1 MDQETLK
8 AGGSG
13 KGRRDMTENSK
24 DGNILFFAIL
34 GLATIL
40 FLYLL
45 QPFFF
50 PIFWAAVIAGV
61 FGPLYR
67 RIDGKLN
74 RPNLSTAILFLIIAL
89 IILLP
94 AGVVGTLVFNESVQI
109 YETLSPD
116 AKQMDRSVQR
126 LINTIAD
133 NSIARLFHI
142 NKAMLIAKT
151 TEVAQGITNYIF
163 VHLKELTQ
171 NTLGLLVQFAIM
183 FYTLFFFVRDG
194 ERFLAMGMKLIP
206 LGMGRE
212 KFLYRRFITTARSTL
227 KVTLIIGGIQGAL
240 GGIVF
245 FVTDVEGA
253 LIWGLLMILMA
264 IVPVVGCTIIWAPA
278 GLLMLL
284 YGHIWEGVLILAVGT
299 LVISTVDNL
308 LRPILLGQ
316 DVEMHPLL
324 IFLSTLGGIILFGFS
339 GFVIGPVVTSLL
351 IALWE
356 MYEEFYR

>member
-1 MDQETLK
+1 
-8 AGGSG
+8 
-13 KGRRDMTENSK
+13 MT
-24 DGNILFFAIL
+24 GNNQDRNIPFFVIL
-34 GLATIL
+34 GLVTLL

-45 QPFFF
+45 KPFFF

-61 FGPLYR
+61 FRPLYS

-74 RPNLSTAILFLIIAL
+74 RPNLSTAILFLLIAL
-89 IILLP
+89 IVLLP
-94 AGVVGTLVFNESVQI
+94 AGIIGTLVFNESVQM
-109 YETLSPD
+109 YNNLSPD
-116 AKQMDRSVQR
+116 TKEMESSIQR
-126 LINTIAD
+126 LINTIVD
-133 NSIARLFHI
+133 NSVVHLFRI

-163 VHLKELTQ
+163 VHLTQLTQ

-183 FYTLFFFVRDG
+183 LYTLFFFVRDG
-194 ERFLAMGMKLIP
+194 DRFLRMAMKVIP

-212 KFLYRRFITTARSTL
+212 KFLYERFIATARSTL

-245 FVTDVEGA
+245 FATGVEGA

-278 GLLMLL
+278 GIVMILM
-284 YGHIWEGVLILAVGT
+284 GHIWQGILILAVGT
-299 LVISTVDNL
+299 FVISTVDNL
-308 LRPILLGQ
+308 LRPILLGK

-324 IFLSTLGGIILFGFS
+324 IFLSTLGGIIIFGFS

-356 MYEEFYR
+356 MYEEFYRKEKA

>member
-1 MDQETLK
+1 
-8 AGGSG
+8 
-13 KGRRDMTENSK
+13 MTGNNK
-24 DGNILFFAIL
+24 DRNIPFFVIL
-34 GLATIL
+34 GLVTIL

-45 QPFFF
+45 KPFFF

-61 FGPLYR
+61 FRPLYS
-67 RIDGKLN
+67 RINDKLN
-74 RPNLSTAILFLIIAL
+74 HPNLSTAILFLLIAL

-94 AGVVGTLVFNESVQI
+94 AGIVGTLAFNESLRL
-109 YETLSPD
+109 YAALAPD
-116 AKQMDRSVQR
+116 TRHMDQNFQH
-126 LINTIAD
+126 LINTIAG

-151 TEVAQGITNYIF
+151 TEVAQGITSYIF
-163 VHLKELTQ
+163 VHLTDLTQ
-171 NTLGLLVQFAIM
+171 NTLGLLVKFAIM
-183 FYTLFFFVRDG
+183 LYTLFFFVRDG
-194 ERFLAMGMKLIP
+194 DRFLRMAVKVLP
-206 LGMGRE
+206 LGLGRE
-212 KFLYRRFITTARSTL
+212 KFLYERFIVTARSTL

-264 IVPVVGCTIIWAPA
+264 IVPVVGCSIIWAPA
-278 GLLMLL
+278 GILMLL
-284 YGHIWEGVLILAVGT
+284 TGHIWEGILILAVGT
-299 LVISTVDNL
+299 FVISTVDNL
-308 LRPILLGQ
+308 LRPILIGK

-339 GFVIGPVVTSLL
+339 GFVIGPVITSLL

-356 MYEEFYR
+356 MYEEFYRKEKA

>member
-1 MDQETLK
+1 M
-8 AGGSG
+8 
-13 KGRRDMTENSK
+13 MENNK
-24 DGNILFFAIL
+24 DGKIIFFAIL

-45 QPFFF
+45 LPFFF

-61 FGPLYR
+61 FRPLYT
-67 RIDGKLN
+67 RINGKLN
-74 RPNLSTAILFLIIAL
+74 RPNLSTAILFLVIAL
-89 IILLP
+89 ILLLP
-94 AGVVGTLVFNESVQI
+94 TGIVGTLVFNESVQI

-116 AKQMDRSVQR
+116 TKRMDSSVQR

-133 NSIARLFHI
+133 NSIARLFHV

-163 VHLKELTQ
+163 VHLTQLTQ

-194 ERFLAMGMKLIP
+194 DRFLRMGMKLIP
-206 LGMGRE
+206 IGMGRE
-212 KFLYRRFITTARSTL
+212 KFLYERFIVTARSTL

-245 FVTDVEGA
+245 FVTGVEGA
-253 LIWGLLMILMA
+253 LIWGLLMILMS

-278 GLLMLL
+278 GILMLL
-284 YGHIWEGVLILAVGT
+284 TGHIWEGVLILAVGT
-299 LVISTVDNL
+299 FVISTVDNL

-339 GFVIGPVVTSLL
+339 GFVIGPVVTALL

-356 MYEEFYR
+356 MNEAFYRKEKARD

>member
-1 MDQETLK
+1 MEDNKE
-8 AGGSG
+8 GS
-13 KGRRDMTENSK
+13 
-24 DGNILFFAIL
+24 IAFFAIL
-34 GLATIL
+34 GMVTIL

-50 PIFWAAVIAGV
+50 PLFWAAVIAGL

-67 RIDGKLN
+67 RINGKLN

-89 IILLP
+89 IVLLP

-109 YETLSPD
+109 YETLSPNT
-116 AKQMDRSVQR
+116 KNMDRSIQR

-133 NSIARLFHI
+133 NSIARALNI

-151 TEVAQGITNYIF
+151 TEVAQGITNYIV
-163 VHLKELTQ
+163 VHLTQLTQ
-171 NTLGLLVQFAIM
+171 NTLSLLVQFAIM
-183 FYTLFFFVRDG
+183 LYTLFYFVRDRD
-194 ERFLAMGMKLIP
+194 RFLRTGMKIIP

-212 KFLYRRFITTARSTL
+212 KFLFDRFLTTARSTL
-227 KVTLIIGGIQGAL
+227 KVTLIIGGIQGTL
-240 GGIVF
+240 GGILF
-245 FVTDVEGA
+245 LVTGVKGA
-253 LIWGLLMILMA
+253 MIWGLLMILMA

-284 YGHIWEGVLILAVGT
+284 YGHIWEGVLILAVGS

-308 LRPILLGQ
+308 LRPILLGK

-324 IFLSTLGGIILFGFS
+324 IFLSTLGGIILFGVS
-339 GFVIGPVVTSLL
+339 GFVIGPVVASLL

-356 MYEEFYR
+356 MYEEFYRKEKTVD

>member
-1 MDQETLK
+1 MM
-8 AGGSG
+8 G
-13 KGRRDMTENSK
+13 NNK
-24 DGNILFFAIL
+24 DSNIPFFAIL
-34 GLATIL
+34 GLVTIL

-45 QPFFF
+45 RPFFF

-61 FGPLYR
+61 FRPLYS
-67 RIDGKLN
+67 RINRKLN
-74 RPNLSTAILFLIIAL
+74 RQNLSTAVFFFLIAL

-94 AGVVGTLVFNESVQI
+94 AGIVGTLVFNESVQN
-109 YETLSPD
+109 PD
-116 AKQMDRSVQR
+116 TKQMDRSVQR

-151 TEVAQGITNYIF
+151 TEVAQGITKYIF
-163 VHLKELTQ
+163 VHLTDLTQ

-183 FYTLFFFVRDG
+183 LYTLFYFVRDG
-194 ERFLAMGMKLIP
+194 DRFLRMVMKVIP

-212 KFLYRRFITTARSTL
+212 KFLFDRFIVTARSTL
-227 KVTLIIGGIQGAL
+227 KVTLIMGGIQGTL

-245 FVTDVEGA
+245 FVTGVEGA
-253 LIWGLLMILMA
+253 VIWGLMMILMA
-264 IVPVVGCTIIWAPA
+264 IVPMVGCAIIWAPA
-278 GLLMLL
+278 GVLMLL
-284 YGHIWEGVLILAVGT
+284 YGHIWEGVLILAFGT
-299 LVISTVDNL
+299 FVISTVDNL
-308 LRPILLGQ
+308 LRPILIGQ

-339 GFVIGPVVTSLL
+339 GFVIGPVIVSLL

-356 MYEEFYR
+356 MYEEFYRKEKVSD

>member
-1 MDQETLK
+1 M
-8 AGGSG
+8 
-13 KGRRDMTENSK
+13 MENNK
-24 DGNILFFAIL
+24 DGKIIFFAIL

-45 QPFFF
+45 LPFFF

-61 FGPLYR
+61 FRPLYT
-67 RIDGKLN
+67 RINGKLN
-74 RPNLSTAILFLIIAL
+74 RPNLSTAILFLVIAL
-89 IILLP
+89 ILLLP
-94 AGVVGTLVFNESVQI
+94 TGIVGTLVFNESVQI

-116 AKQMDRSVQR
+116 TKRMDSSVQR

-133 NSIARLFHI
+133 NSIARLFHV

-163 VHLKELTQ
+163 VHLTQLTQ

-194 ERFLAMGMKLIP
+194 DRFLRMGMKLIP

-212 KFLYRRFITTARSTL
+212 KFLYERFITTARSTL

-245 FVTDVEGA
+245 FVTGVEGA
-253 LIWGLLMILMA
+253 LIWGLLMILMS

-278 GLLMLL
+278 GILMLL
-284 YGHIWEGVLILAVGT
+284 TGHIWEGVLILAVGT
-299 LVISTVDNL
+299 FVISTVDNL

-339 GFVIGPVVTSLL
+339 GFVIGPVVTALL

-356 MYEEFYR
+356 MNEAFYRKEKARD